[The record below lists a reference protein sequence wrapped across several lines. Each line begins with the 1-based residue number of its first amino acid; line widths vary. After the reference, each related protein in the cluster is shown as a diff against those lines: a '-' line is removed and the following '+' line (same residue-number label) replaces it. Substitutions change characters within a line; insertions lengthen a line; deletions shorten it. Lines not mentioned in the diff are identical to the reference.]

1 MKKDSKAN
9 RMARKQAT
17 TSIKL
22 SLFIIFNAME
32 VHEALA
38 ALGQIVDPLSMRPRG
53 SARAWLINQWRKVLK
68 KNYEPVFELAIKCL
82 EVMPPHPT
90 LESAIGR
97 LANMASRIVASKALL
112 KHDIS
117 GRIYHT
123 LLLKK
128 VAKGLATYYTSIP
141 AAHLLAR
148 LAVETEGIDVNWAS
162 ISEPVVIADLACGS
176 GTLLSAFYSA
186 NLDKFIISTLENGGS
201 LSEEDLAHFHR
212 AMLEQR
218 IYGFDVLEYASH
230 LAASW
235 LTLRTPDIDIDR
247 INIYTL
253 PLGSGGSK
261 DVWLGSLS
269 IDTGHRKFCIV
280 PKATALVNE
289 EIGPKRAG
297 IMARE
302 KIGIKM
308 PRPHLIIMN
317 PPFART
323 GNVGH
328 SLLLGHLPESERQPV
343 LQELRKYSMKIKT
356 TLGGAVGKAGLAPM
370 FVWLADRCMTKRGR
384 LALVLPRVC
393 MSGVSWEPIRQML
406 VKDYVIDHIVISYD
420 PSKNWAWSENTVL
433 SETLLVCTKKKPD
446 NETVKVSYIFELPRS
461 ALEAKILAS
470 RILDADV
477 QVDEDGFGIEQN
489 IRLGSIYGVRQ
500 SLLTNKKN
508 WNTCVGFASSELSK
522 EAWSIHT
529 MNRFL
534 GQKLPLT
541 ELDDAVAK
549 IEIRKRKK
557 VEYEPNIGFDV
568 ATYQRCKSKSG
579 KLLLDA
585 LEGANIKTL
594 NRIEVDPNAKVA
606 ISESCKHIAARKAQL
621 LIAGVGRFWL
631 RTVGLVSVFSSKPLI
646 SNTMWTVKLQP
657 SNNDAVSISKI
668 QSLWLNSTPG
678 LLSTLSLRQDS
689 KGAFV
694 QLKKEYLPLIKLLHL
709 AKLDEKQQTEL
720 MALFDRLKMQRVPS
734 LPTQLEQ
741 AKEGKGFRYEL
752 DVAIL
757 KILNKRFNPDLLTK
771 IYDNLLR
778 ETIITAE

>member
-1 MKKDSKAN
+1 MKSSKAE
-9 RMARKQAT
+9 RMARKRAI
-17 TSIKL
+17 TSTKL

-38 ALGQIVDPLSMRPRG
+38 ALGQIVDPLSMRPRD
-53 SARAWLINQWRKVLK
+53 SARTWLIDQWRRVLK
-68 KNYEPVFELAIKCL
+68 RNYEPVFELAVKCL
-82 EVMPPHPT
+82 EVMPPHPR
-90 LESAIGR
+90 LESAIGH
-97 LANMASRIVASKALL
+97 LANMASKIVASKALL

-123 LLLKK
+123 LLLRK

-148 LAVETEGIDVNWAS
+148 LAVETEGMDVNWAS
-162 ISEPVVIADLACGS
+162 MEEPVFIADLACGS

-186 NLDKFIISTLENGGS
+186 NLDRFIISTLENDGV
-201 LSEEDLAHFHR
+201 LSEEDLAGFHR
-212 AMLEQR
+212 TMLEQR

-235 LTLRTPDIDIDR
+235 LTLRTADIEIR
-247 INIYTL
+247 GMNIYTL
-253 PLGSGGSK
+253 PLGSRGSK
-261 DVWLGSLS
+261 DIWLGSLS
-269 IDTGHRKFCIV
+269 IDTGHRKFCVV
-280 PKATALVNE
+280 PKATALASE
-289 EIGPKRAG
+289 EVGPERAG

-308 PRPHLIIMN
+308 PRPNLIIMN

-328 SLLLGHLPESERQPV
+328 SLLLGHLPESERQPI
-343 LQELRKYSMKIKT
+343 LQELRKYSQKIKT
-356 TLGGAVGKAGLAPM
+356 ALGGPVGKAGLAPM
-370 FVWLADRCMTKRGR
+370 FVWLADRCITKGGR
-384 LALVLPRVC
+384 LALVLPRGC
-393 MSGVSWEPIRQML
+393 MSGVSWEPIRRML
-406 VKDYVIDHIVISYD
+406 VKNYVIDHIVISYD
-420 PSKNWAWSENTVL
+420 ASKNWAWSQNTVL
-433 SETLLVCTKKKPD
+433 SEILLVCTKKKPN
-446 NETVKVSYIFELPRS
+446 NETVKMSYIFKLPRS

-477 QVDEDGFGIEQN
+477 QVDGEGVGVQQDIG
-489 IRLGSIYGVRQ
+489 LGTTYTVRQ
-500 SLLTNKKN
+500 NLLKNQKN

-541 ELDDAVAK
+541 KLGNAVAK
-549 IEIRKRKK
+549 IEIRKAKK
-557 VEYEPNIGFDV
+557 VEYEPIIGFDV

-585 LEGANIKTL
+585 LEGANINTL
-594 NRIEVDPNAKVA
+594 NRIEVEPNAKVA
-606 ISESCKHIAARKAQL
+606 FRESCKQIADRQAQL

-631 RTVGLVSVFSSKPLI
+631 RTVGLISVFSSKPLVA
-646 SNTMWTVKLQP
+646 NTMWTVKLQP
-657 SNNDAVSISKI
+657 VNGDASFPSKI

-694 QLKKEYLPLIKLLHL
+694 QLKKEYLPIIKLLNL
-709 AKLDEKQQTEL
+709 QKLDEKQQSQL
-720 MALFDRLKMQRVPS
+720 RALFEKLKMQRVTS
-734 LPTQLEQ
+734 LPKQLEQ
-741 AKEGKGFRYEL
+741 AKEGKGFRHEL
-752 DVAIL
+752 DAAL
-757 KILNKRFNPDLLTK
+757 LGILNRSFNLDLLTK

>member
-1 MKKDSKAN
+1 MKSSKAE
-9 RMARKQAT
+9 RIAQKRAV
-17 TSIKL
+17 TSTKL
-22 SLFIIFNAME
+22 SLFIIFNALE

-38 ALGQIVDPLSMRPRG
+38 ALGRIVDPLSMRPRD
-53 SARAWLINQWRKVLK
+53 STRAWLIEQWRKVLK
-68 KNYEPVFELAIKCL
+68 KNYEPVFELAVKCL
-82 EVMPPHPT
+82 EVTPPHPIF
-90 LESAIGR
+90 ESAIEH

-148 LAVETEGIDVNWAS
+148 LAVETTGLDVNWAS
-162 ISEPVVIADLACGS
+162 LEKSITIADLACGS

-186 NLDKFIISTLENGGS
+186 NLDRYIVSTLENGGS
-201 LSEEDLAHFHR
+201 LSEEDLARFHGV
-212 AMLEQR
+212 MLEQR

-230 LAASW
+230 LAAAW
-235 LTLRTPDIDIDR
+235 LTLRTPDIEIKKM
-247 INIYTL
+247 NIYTL
-253 PLGSGGSK
+253 PLGSRGSK

-280 PKATALVNE
+280 PKATALVSE

-302 KIGIKM
+302 KVGIKM
-308 PRPHLIIMN
+308 PRPSLIIMN

-328 SLLLGHLPESERQPV
+328 SLLLGHLPENERQPI
-343 LQELRKYSMKIKT
+343 LQELRKYSRKIKT
-356 TLGGAVGKAGLAPM
+356 DLRGAVGKAGLAPM
-370 FVWLADRCMTKRGR
+370 FVWLADKCITKSGR

-393 MSGVSWEPIRQML
+393 MSGVSWEPIRRML
-406 VKDYVIDHIVISYD
+406 AMDHRIDHIVISYD
-420 PSKNWAWSENTVL
+420 ASKNWAWSENTVL
-433 SETLLVCTKKKPD
+433 SEILLVCTRKKSRNHVTKI
-446 NETVKVSYIFELPRS
+446 SYIFRLPRS

-470 RILDADV
+470 RILNTDV
-477 QVDEDGFGIEQN
+477 RVDKEGFGIQQD
-489 IRLGSIYGVRQ
+489 IGLGTTYNLRQ
-500 SLLTNKKN
+500 DLLKNERN
-508 WNTCVGFASSELSK
+508 WNTCVGFASPGLSK
-522 EAWSIHT
+522 EAWSLHA

-534 GQKLPLT
+534 GLELPLT
-541 ELDDAVAK
+541 ELDNAAAK
-549 IEIRKRKK
+549 VEIRKARR
-557 VEYEPNIGFDV
+557 VEYEPIIGFDV

-579 KLLLDA
+579 KLLLNV
-585 LEGANIKTL
+585 LEGANINTL
-594 NRIEVDPNAKVA
+594 NRLEVEPNAQVA
-606 ISESCKHIAARKAQL
+606 FKEECKKIAGRQAHF

-631 RTVGLVSVFSSKPLI
+631 RTVGLISVFSGKPLV

-657 SNNDAVSISKI
+657 MNKDATFVSKI
-668 QSLWLNSTPG
+668 QTLWLNSTPG
-678 LLSTLSLRQDS
+678 LLGTLSLRQDS

-694 QLKKEYLPLIKLLHL
+694 QIKKEYLPSIKLLDL
-709 AKLDEKQQTEL
+709 KRLDEKQQSQL
-720 MALFDRLKMQRVPS
+720 LALFEKLKMHQVPS
-734 LPTQLEQ
+734 LPTQLER

-752 DVAIL
+752 DVTL
-757 KILNKRFNPDLLTK
+757 LNILNGKINLDFLTR
-771 IYDNLLR
+771 IYDSLLR